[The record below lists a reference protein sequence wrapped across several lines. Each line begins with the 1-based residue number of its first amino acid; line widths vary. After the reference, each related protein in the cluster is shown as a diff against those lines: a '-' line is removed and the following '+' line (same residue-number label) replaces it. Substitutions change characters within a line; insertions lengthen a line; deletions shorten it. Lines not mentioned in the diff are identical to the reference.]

1 MGERIVVSGLDRISV
16 YACPPGE
23 PLASCALERAGALCA
38 AKDALFA
45 ACGGE
50 SVIWRLDK
58 STLVPTG
65 VFAGGPGIAQLMLS
79 CDGRRLYALCS
90 EADSLLMLSAETGMP
105 MVLARAGV
113 NPADM
118 ALDERGETIA
128 VAGGACGEVLLLSA
142 RSLRLMGRLPVR
154 GMVFSV
160 VTVSGAVY
168 ALSLTETMDS
178 VLTAFLPSGI
188 RREMLL
194 SGMPGALAAAPQGI
208 AAATHRALYWI
219 SFDAGTVLR
228 LEDVPGRAG
237 RLCILPEGMM
247 MTDQYSDALCWK
259 GAKDARWRL
268 AAKGVS
274 DALIW

>member
-23 PLASCALERAGALCA
+23 PLASCALEGAGALCA
-38 AKDALFA
+38 TKDALFA

-154 GMVFSV
+154 GMVFAV

-178 VLTAFLPSGI
+178 VLTAFLPGGI

-259 GAKDARWRL
+259 GTKDARWRL